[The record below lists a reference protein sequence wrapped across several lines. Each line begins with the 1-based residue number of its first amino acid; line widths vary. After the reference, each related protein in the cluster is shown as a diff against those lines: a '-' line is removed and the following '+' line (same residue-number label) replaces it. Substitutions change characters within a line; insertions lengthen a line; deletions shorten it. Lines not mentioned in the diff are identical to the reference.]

1 VAKLL
6 YKPVG
11 ILVGVLAGLVATQ
24 IFEKIWG
31 LFSETEPADP
41 DDREAGWAEVVIA
54 ATVSGAIF
62 GAVRAAIQR
71 GGAKGFERAT
81 GIWPGDQSKTKS

>member
-11 ILVGVLAGLVATQ
+11 LILGAIAGVIAGKL
-24 IFEKIWG
+24 FEQVWG
-31 LFSETEPADP
+31 MFTDRVPADP
-41 DDREAGWAEVVIA
+41 EDREASWGEVLVSA
-54 ATVSGAIF
+54 AISGAIF
-62 GAVRAAIQR
+62 TAVRAVVQR

-81 GIWPGDQSKTKS
+81 GIWPGSENGA